1 MSLISNI
8 LILKI
13 LIFLANES
21 LYILYKKE
29 QIQGGKYHDS
39 RRS

>member
-21 LYILYKKE
+21 LYILNKKKQKNMGE
-29 QIQGGKYHDS
+29 LI
-39 RRS
+39 